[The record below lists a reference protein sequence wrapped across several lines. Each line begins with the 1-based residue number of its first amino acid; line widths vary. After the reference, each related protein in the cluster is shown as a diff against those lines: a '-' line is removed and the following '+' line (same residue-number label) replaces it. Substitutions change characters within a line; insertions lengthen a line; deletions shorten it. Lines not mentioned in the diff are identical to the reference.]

1 VRTES
6 TGVGEDEGRSVPRE
20 SAVWNRR
27 VPWIN
32 RRIGGRS
39 ATIRIDGRLKGLTMV
54 GKFGVAFSIVAASL
68 VFAPVAVAMPPA
80 ECAQM
85 CAGRA
90 NHSQCFAECLRR

>member
-1 VRTES
+1 
-6 TGVGEDEGRSVPRE
+6 
-20 SAVWNRR
+20 
-27 VPWIN
+27 
-32 RRIGGRS
+32 
-39 ATIRIDGRLKGLTMV
+39 MV